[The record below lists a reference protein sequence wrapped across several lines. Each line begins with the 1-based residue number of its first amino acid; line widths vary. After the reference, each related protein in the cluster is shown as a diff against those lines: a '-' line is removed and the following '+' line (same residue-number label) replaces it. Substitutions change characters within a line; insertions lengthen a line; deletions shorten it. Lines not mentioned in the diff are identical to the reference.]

1 MKRITSQSKSRRP
14 GGGGKAIDTPS
25 IGNEGSLSGMDQ
37 LTGGPEGGAGERGTK
52 PYDFDGSYAGNV
64 RGCCSKPVSLGVK

>member
-1 MKRITSQSKSRRP
+1 MRKMTAHAKSRRP

-25 IGNEGSLSGMDQ
+25 IGKEGSLSGMDQ
-37 LTGGPEGGAGERGTK
+37 LEGDPGGTAGERGTK

-64 RGCCSKPVSLGVK
+64 KGCCSKPVSLK